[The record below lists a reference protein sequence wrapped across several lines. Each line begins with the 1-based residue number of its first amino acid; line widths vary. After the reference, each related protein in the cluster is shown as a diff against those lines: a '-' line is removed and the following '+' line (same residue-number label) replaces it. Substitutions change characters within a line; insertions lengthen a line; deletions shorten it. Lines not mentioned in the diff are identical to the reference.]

1 MIMWRRGVVVIA
13 VLGIISAQHSPTQL
27 ELRLS
32 TSSNPARGVSEI
44 RDSED
49 I

>member
-1 MIMWRRGVVVIA
+1 MIMWRRGVVVI
-13 VLGIISAQHSPTQL
+13 ISAQHTPTQF

>member
-13 VLGIISAQHSPTQL
+13 VVGIISAKHTPTQL

-32 TSSNPARGVSEI
+32 TSSNPARGVLEI
-44 RDSED
+44 RDGED